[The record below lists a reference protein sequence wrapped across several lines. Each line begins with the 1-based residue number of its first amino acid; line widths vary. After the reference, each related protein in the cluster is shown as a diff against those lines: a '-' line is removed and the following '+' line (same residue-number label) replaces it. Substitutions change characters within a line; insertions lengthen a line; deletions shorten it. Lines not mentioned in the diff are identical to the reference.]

1 MKRNSFY
8 PVLCFILVIYSI
20 CICGCSS
27 QKVKEP
33 SPTVAST
40 PTPTPIQTSAP
51 TPTSAP
57 APAEDAKA
65 RGVLEKHFQYL
76 SAKDE
81 EGAKTTMSEDKR
93 GDNVTFQTDRMDY
106 IKLIS
111 ITYDPS
117 DKPRKQYL
125 VNGRGA
131 VNGTLPENLQIFMVT
146 YEVKYHTEDLGASGT
161 YTIYY
166 ILIRK
171 SADAPWLIDDC
182 GV

>member
-1 MKRNSFY
+1 MKRNSLY
-8 PVLCFILVIYSI
+8 PILCVLLVII

-27 QKVKEP
+27 QKVKEAL
-33 SPTVAST
+33 PTVSST
-40 PTPTPIQTSAP
+40 PTITSSLTPTP

-57 APAEDAKA
+57 APAEDTRA

-81 EGAKTTMSEDKR
+81 EGAKTTISEDKR
-93 GDNVTFQTDRMDY
+93 INMTFQTDRMDY
-106 IKLIS
+106 IKVIS

-131 VNGTLPENLQIFMVT
+131 VNGTLPENLQIFTVT
-146 YEVKYHTEDLGASGT
+146 YEVKYHTEAAQASGT
-161 YTIYY
+161 YTDDY

-171 SADAPWLIDDC
+171 NADTPWLVDDW
-182 GV
+182 GHI